1 MIVSETG
8 VADNFC
14 LKRPDRCL
22 GGPEGAA
29 ARLGLKRTTLFHKM
43 RRLGIARPA
52 RRAVGASFR

>member
-1 MIVSETG
+1 MIVNGTG

-52 RRAVGASFR
+52 DPWPD